1 MTRCFIECAVTEL
14 RQKKI
19 IEAYI
24 SLTVAQ
30 LEQEQTRLG
39 PGLPNSKLDIYSV
52 IQFLGMWR
60 SH

>member
-1 MTRCFIECAVTEL
+1 MCSDDLMMPEL

-19 IEAYI
+19 IEAYV

-39 PGLPNSKLDIYSV
+39 PELPNSKLDVYSV
-52 IQFLGMWR
+52 IQFLGMRR
-60 SH
+60 SR